1 MQLFPLA
8 FWSQTLQQAWQRR
21 GPLACVLWPLSR
33 VFALLSTTRKLLY
46 RIGVFKPCRLDVP
59 VIVVGNLVAGGA
71 GKTPVVMAVV
81 ALLRRHGYTPG
92 VLSRGHGRQ
101 NDTPTLEVQ
110 RETHARDCGDEPK
123 LLHLRTGAPVLVGR
137 ERAAAGQALRAIHPE
152 VDVIVCD
159 DGLQHLALARDAQV
173 IVFDE
178 RGAGNGWL
186 LPAGPLR
193 EPLKAS
199 APARS
204 VVLYNASAIT
214 TIWPGSLGQRTL
226 AGLVELGEWWRG
238 KPASLQPLDTLRNR
252 PLLAAA
258 GIANPGRFFD
268 LLRQHGLVFDR
279 LALPDHHAFTTLPW
293 RAGAADVIITEKDA
307 VKIEPGRS
315 GNTRVWVAALDFHV
329 GPEFESDLMALLPK
343 REMQGKDHG
352 SSSA

>member
-1 MQLFPLA
+1 MQLFAPA
-8 FWSQTLQQAWQRR
+8 FWSEALQRAWLRH
-21 GPLACVLWPLSR
+21 GPLACALWPLSQ
-33 VFALLSTTRKLLY
+33 VFALLSGARRLLY
-46 RIGVFKPCRLDVP
+46 RIGLLQPSRLDVP

-71 GKTPVVMAVV
+71 GKTPAVMAVV
-81 ALLRRHGYTPG
+81 ALLCRHGYTPG
-92 VLSRGHGRQ
+92 VLSRGYGRQ
-101 NDTPTLEVQ
+101 SGAATLEVQ
-110 RETHARDCGDEPK
+110 RDTAVRDSGDEPK
-123 LLHLRTGAPVLVGR
+123 LVHLRTGAPVMVGR
-137 ERAAAGQALRAIHPE
+137 ERAAAGRALRASHPD

-159 DGLQHLALARDAQV
+159 DGLQHFGLARDAQV

-193 EPLKAS
+193 EPLTAS

-204 VVLYNASAIT
+204 VVLYNASAT
-214 TIWPGSLGQRTL
+214 TTPWPGSLGQRSL
-226 AGLVELGEWWRG
+226 AGIVELGAWWRG
-238 KPASLQPLDTLRNR
+238 QAATLQALDALRNR

-279 LALPDHHAFTTLPW
+279 LALADHHPFTTLPW
-293 RAGAADVIITEKDA
+293 RADATDVIVTEKDA

-315 GNTRVWVAALDFHV
+315 GNTRVWVAALDFQL
-329 GPEFESDLMALLPK
+329 GPGFESDLMALLPK
-343 REMQGKDHG
+343 REMQGKNHG

>member
-1 MQLFPLA
+1 MQPFAPG
-8 FWSQTLQQAWQRR
+8 FWSQTLQRAWLRR
-21 GPLACVLWPLSR
+21 GPLACTLWPLSR
-33 VFALLSTTRKLLY
+33 LFALLSGVRRLLY
-46 RIGVFKPCRLDVP
+46 KAGVFTSCRLDVP

-71 GKTPVVMAVV
+71 GKTPAVMAVV

-101 NDTPTLEVQ
+101 GDAPTLEVH
-110 RETHARDCGDEPK
+110 RDTPARDCGDEPK
-123 LLHLRTGAPVLVGR
+123 LLHLRTGAPVMVGR
-137 ERAAAGQALRAIHPE
+137 ERAAAGQALRARHPE

-159 DGLQHLALARDAQV
+159 DGLQHLGLARDAQV

-193 EPLKAS
+193 EPLTAS

-204 VVLYNASAIT
+204 VVLYNAST
-214 TIWPGSLGQRTL
+214 TTTPWPGRLGQRTL
-226 AGLVELGEWWRG
+226 AGIAELGAWWQG
-238 KPASLQPLDTLRNR
+238 QAATMQALDALRNR
-252 PLLAAA
+252 PLLAAT

-268 LLRQHGLVFDR
+268 LLRQHGLVFDS
-279 LALPDHHAFTTLPW
+279 LALPDHHPFATLPW
-293 RAGAADVIITEKDA
+293 RADATDVIVTEKDA

-315 GNTRVWVAALDFHV
+315 GNTRVWVAALDFQL
-329 GPEFESDLMALLPK
+329 GPGFESDLMALLPK